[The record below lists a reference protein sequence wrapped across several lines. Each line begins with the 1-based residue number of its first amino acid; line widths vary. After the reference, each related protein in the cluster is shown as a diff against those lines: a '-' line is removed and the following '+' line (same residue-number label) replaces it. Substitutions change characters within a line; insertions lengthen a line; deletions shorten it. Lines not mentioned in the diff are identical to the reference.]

1 MNVMA
6 TLFPRVDLMHV
17 GIGTLTS
24 MFLFDET
31 NRNRFDDFRP
41 AVHDSEGLMIVNG
54 NGERIWRPLANPKKV
69 EISSFVDNNPQG
81 FGLMQRDRDPENYAD
96 LEAHYEERPSLWITP
111 DAKWGPGVVELVEIP
126 ADKEIYDNIV
136 AYWRPREPIKA
147 GQRYDIGY
155 QMDWGDTPQGLPDLA
170 HVINTRIGKGFDQV
184 KTVVAIDF
192 APHPA
197 FEEGPLDELT
207 VVLRGSAGEVSPA
220 VIQANPGTGGVRMN
234 FSILPGE
241 ARLV

>member
-1 MNVMA
+1 
-6 TLFPRVDLMHV
+6 
-17 GIGTLTS
+17 
-24 MFLFDET
+24 
-31 NRNRFDDFRP
+31 
-41 AVHDSEGLMIVNG
+41 
-54 NGERIWRPLANPKKV
+54 
-69 EISSFVDNNPQG
+69 
-81 FGLMQRDRDPENYAD
+81 
-96 LEAHYEERPSLWITP
+96 
-111 DAKWGPGVVELVEIP
+111 
-126 ADKEIYDNIV
+126 
-136 AYWRPREPIKA
+136 
-147 GQRYDIGY
+147 
-155 QMDWGDTPQGLPDLA
+155 MDWGDTPQGLPDLA

-241 ARLV
+241 ARLVELRAQLRRDGKPLTEVWLYRWTA